1 MRKILLASTA
11 IASTFAIAS
20 AHAEVSISGGATMSY
35 QSVSDD
41 MTRTAVSDETL
52 GFADNTI
59 TVSFSAVTDSGLSLA
74 YSTNMQASTSQNA
87 SISGD
92 FGSIA
97 MSGTAH
103 AAESFDVTSPTMKGG
118 HGDIQIVPEDGT
130 VSAYVDGTEDDVTL
144 VRRNEADMSH
154 LSGANIAYYSPSIN
168 GFSFGASIGSLNA
181 TDDVT
186 SFGAK
191 YSADMGGVSY
201 SIGYAA
207 SEGAANVSANH
218 MGVSITAGDITVGIA
233 TTDNETSTVSKEEV
247 TSYGVTYVMSDA
259 LSLNAGHV
267 NSENTLASK
276 EMTVTSVGASYTI
289 ASGLAAHIANNSF
302 DYKESSTTV
311 NDGSIMSVM
320 LTLSF

>member
-1 MRKILLASTA
+1 M
-11 IASTFAIAS
+11 
-20 AHAEVSISGGATMSY
+20 
-35 QSVSDD
+35 QS
-41 MTRTAVSDETL
+41 
-52 GFADNTI
+52 
-59 TVSFSAVTDSGLSLA
+59 
-74 YSTNMQASTSQNA
+74 STSQNA

-118 HGDIQIVPEDGT
+118 HGDVQGT
-130 VSAYVDGTEDDVTL
+130 VKGSVSSGAGVAVTADV
-144 VRRNEADMSH
+144 RENEADMSH
-154 LSGANIAYYSPSIN
+154 LSGSNIAYYSPSIN
-168 GFSFGASIGSLNA
+168 GFSFGASIGSLAA

-186 SFGAK
+186 SYGAK

-201 SIGYAA
+201 SIGYAS
-207 SEGAANVSANH
+207 SEGGANVSADH
-218 MGVSITAGDITVGIA
+218 MGVSVTAGDITVGIA
-233 TTDNETSTVSKEEV
+233 TADNETSTSSKEEV

-259 LSLNAGHV
+259 LTLNAGHV

-276 EMTVTSVGASYTI
+276 EMTMTSIGASYTI

-302 DYKESSTTV
+302 DYKESSATV

>member
-11 IASTFAIAS
+11 IASTFAVAS

-41 MTRTAVSDETL
+41 LTRTTESDETL
-52 GFADNTI
+52 GLADNTI
-59 TVSFSAVTDSGLSLA
+59 TVSFSAVTDSGLSLS

-118 HGDIQIVPEDGT
+118 HGDVQGT
-130 VSAYVDGTEDDVTL
+130 VKGSVSSGAGVAVTADV
-144 VRRNEADMSH
+144 RENEADMSH
-154 LSGANIAYYSPSIN
+154 LNGNNIAYYSPSIN
-168 GFSFGASIGSLNA
+168 GFSFGASIGSLDA

-186 SFGAK
+186 SYGAK

-201 SIGYAA
+201 SVGYAS
-207 SEGAANVSANH
+207 SEGAANVTADH
-218 MGVSITAGDITVGIA
+218 MGVSVTAGDITVGIA
-233 TTDNETSTVSKEEV
+233 TADNETSTTSKEEV

-259 LSLNAGHV
+259 LTLNAGHV

-276 EMTVTSVGASYTI
+276 EMTMTSIGASYTI

-302 DYKESSTTV
+302 DYKESSATV

>member
-92 FGSIA
+92 FGTIA

-118 HGDIQIVPEDGT
+118 HGDVQVNIDDGT
-130 VSAYVDGTEDDVTL
+130 VTSGIGDPISTTNIRE
-144 VRRNEADMSH
+144 NEADMSH
-154 LSGANIAYYSPSIN
+154 LNGANIAYYSPSIN
-168 GFSFGASIGSLNA
+168 GFSFGASIGSLAA

-191 YSADMGGVSY
+191 YSAEMGGVSY

-207 SEGAANVSANH
+207 SEGAANVSADH

-233 TTDNETSTVSKEEV
+233 TADNETSTTSKEEV

-276 EMTVTSVGASYTI
+276 EMTMTSVGASYTI

>member
-11 IASTFAIAS
+11 IASTFAVAS

-41 MTRTAVSDETL
+41 LTRTTESDETL
-52 GFADNTI
+52 GLADNTI

-74 YSTNMQASTSQNA
+74 YSTNMQSSTSQNA

-118 HGDIQIVPEDGT
+118 HGDVQGT
-130 VSAYVDGTEDDVTL
+130 VKSSLTSGAGTAVTADV
-144 VRRNEADMSH
+144 RENEADMSH
-154 LSGANIAYYSPSIN
+154 LSGSNIAYYSPSIN
-168 GFSFGASIGSLNA
+168 GFSFGASIGSLDA

-186 SFGAK
+186 SYGAK

-201 SIGYAA
+201 SIGYAS
-207 SEGAANVSANH
+207 SEGGANVSADH
-218 MGVSITAGDITVGIA
+218 MGVSVTAGDITVGIA
-233 TTDNETSTVSKEEV
+233 TADNETSTSSKEEV

-259 LSLNAGHV
+259 LTLNAGHV

-276 EMTVTSVGASYTI
+276 EMTMTSIGASYTI

-302 DYKESSTTV
+302 DYKESSATV

>member
-41 MTRTAVSDETL
+41 LTRTTESDETL
-52 GFADNTI
+52 GFADNTV

-103 AAESFDVTSPTMKGG
+103 AAEAFDVTSPTMKGG
-118 HGDIQIVPEDGT
+118 HGDVQGT
-130 VSAYVDGTEDDVTL
+130 VKGSISGGAGVAVTADV
-144 VRRNEADMSH
+144 RENEADMSH
-154 LSGANIAYYSPSIN
+154 LDGANIAYYSPSIN
-168 GFSFGASIGSLNA
+168 GFSFGASIGSLAA

-207 SEGAANVSANH
+207 SEGGANVSADH

-233 TTDNETSTVSKEEV
+233 TADNETTASSKEEV

-276 EMTVTSVGASYTI
+276 EMTMTSIGASYTI

>member
-35 QSVSDD
+35 QAVSDD

-118 HGDIQIVPEDGT
+118 HGDVQGT
-130 VSAYVDGTEDDVTL
+130 VKGSVSSGAGVAVTSDV
-144 VRRNEADMSH
+144 RENEADMSH
-154 LSGANIAYYSPSIN
+154 LDGANIAYYSPSIN
-168 GFSFGASIGSLNA
+168 GFSFGASIGSLAA

-201 SIGYAA
+201 SVGYAA

-218 MGVSITAGDITVGIA
+218 MGVSVTAGDITVGIA
-233 TTDNETSTVSKEEV
+233 TADNETSTTSKEEV

-276 EMTVTSVGASYTI
+276 EMTMTSVGVSYTI

-302 DYKESSTTV
+302 DYKESSATV

>member
-1 MRKILLASTA
+1 
-11 IASTFAIAS
+11 
-20 AHAEVSISGGATMSY
+20 MSY

-52 GFADNTI
+52 GLTDQTV
-59 TVSFSAVTDSGLSLA
+59 TVSFSAVTDSGLSLS
-74 YSTNMQASTSQNA
+74 YSTQMQSSTSQNA

-92 FGSIA
+92 FGTIA

-103 AAESFDVTSPTMKGG
+103 AAESFDVTSPTMTGG
-118 HGDIQIVPEDGT
+118 HGDVQIIPEDGT
-130 VSAYVDGTEDDVTL
+130 VSTYVDGTEDDVTG

-154 LSGANIAYYSPSIN
+154 LSGNNIAYYSPSIN
-168 GFSFGASIGSLNA
+168 GFSFGASIGSLDS

-207 SEGAANVSANH
+207 SEGAANVSADH

-233 TTDNETSTVSKEEV
+233 TADNETSTSSKEEV

-276 EMTVTSVGASYTI
+276 EMTVTSIGASYTI
-289 ASGLAAHIANNSF
+289 ASGLTAHIANNSF
-302 DYKESSTTV
+302 DYKESSATV

>member
-118 HGDIQIVPEDGT
+118 HGDVQVAVEDGT
-130 VSAYVDGTEDDVTL
+130 LTSGVGDDVTTA
-144 VRRNEADMSH
+144 VRENEADMSH
-154 LSGANIAYYSPSIN
+154 LTGANIAYYSPSIN
-168 GFSFGASIGSLNA
+168 GFSFGASIGSLAA
-181 TDDVT
+181 TDDIT

-218 MGVSITAGDITVGIA
+218 MGVSVTAGDITVGMA
-233 TTDNETSTVSKEEV
+233 TADNETSTSSKEEV

-276 EMTVTSVGASYTI
+276 EMTMTSVGASYTI

>member
-52 GFADNTI
+52 GLADNTV
-59 TVSFSAVTDSGLSLA
+59 TVSFSTVTDSGLSLA

-118 HGDIQIVPEDGT
+118 HGDVQGT
-130 VSAYVDGTEDDVTL
+130 VKGSVSSGAGVAVTADV
-144 VRRNEADMSH
+144 RENEADMSH
-154 LSGANIAYYSPSIN
+154 LSGSNIAYYSPSIN
-168 GFSFGASIGSLNA
+168 GFSFGASIGSLDA

-186 SFGAK
+186 SYGAK

-201 SIGYAA
+201 SIGYAS
-207 SEGAANVSANH
+207 SEGGANVSADH
-218 MGVSITAGDITVGIA
+218 MGVSVTAGDITVGIA
-233 TTDNETSTVSKEEV
+233 TADNETSTSSKEEV

-259 LSLNAGHV
+259 LTLNAGHV

-276 EMTVTSVGASYTI
+276 EMTMTSIGASYTI

-302 DYKESSTTV
+302 DYKESSATV

>member
-74 YSTNMQASTSQNA
+74 YSTNMYSSTSQNA

-118 HGDIQIVPEDGT
+118 HGDVQGT
-130 VSAYVDGTEDDVTL
+130 VKGSISSGAGVAVTADV
-144 VRRNEADMSH
+144 RENEADMSH
-154 LSGANIAYYSPSIN
+154 LTGANIAYYSPSIN
-168 GFSFGASIGSLNA
+168 GFSFGASIGSIAA

-201 SIGYAA
+201 SVGYAA

-218 MGVSITAGDITVGIA
+218 MGVSVTAGDITVGLA
-233 TTDNETSTVSKEEV
+233 TADNETSTSSKEEV

-276 EMTVTSVGASYTI
+276 EMTMTSVGLSYTI

-302 DYKESSTTV
+302 DYKESSATV

>member
-11 IASTFAIAS
+11 IASTFAVAS

-41 MTRTAVSDETL
+41 LTRTTESDETL
-52 GFADNTI
+52 GLADNTI
-59 TVSFSAVTDSGLSLA
+59 TVSFSAVTDSGLSLS

-118 HGDIQIVPEDGT
+118 HGDVQGT
-130 VSAYVDGTEDDVTL
+130 VKGSVSSGAGVAVTADV
-144 VRRNEADMSH
+144 RENEADMSH
-154 LSGANIAYYSPSIN
+154 LNGNNIAYYSPSIN
-168 GFSFGASIGSLNA
+168 GFSFGASIGSLDA
-181 TDDVT
+181 TDDIT
-186 SFGAK
+186 SYGAK

-201 SIGYAA
+201 SIGYAS
-207 SEGAANVSANH
+207 SEGGANVSADH
-218 MGVSITAGDITVGIA
+218 MGVSVTAGDITVGMA
-233 TTDNETSTVSKEEV
+233 TTDNETSTSSKEEV

-259 LSLNAGHV
+259 LTLNAGHV

-276 EMTVTSVGASYTI
+276 EMTMTSIGASYTI

-302 DYKESSTTV
+302 DYKESSSTV

>member
-11 IASTFAIAS
+11 IASTFAVAS

-41 MTRTAVSDETL
+41 LTRTTESDETL
-52 GFADNTI
+52 GLADNTI

-74 YSTNMQASTSQNA
+74 YSTNMQSSTSQNA

-118 HGDIQIVPEDGT
+118 HGDVQGT
-130 VSAYVDGTEDDVTL
+130 VKSSLTSGAGTAVTADV
-144 VRRNEADMSH
+144 RENEADMSH
-154 LSGANIAYYSPSIN
+154 LSGSNIAYYSPSIN
-168 GFSFGASIGSLNA
+168 GFSFGASIGSLDA

-186 SFGAK
+186 SYGAK

-201 SIGYAA
+201 SIGYAS
-207 SEGAANVSANH
+207 SEGGANVSADH
-218 MGVSITAGDITVGIA
+218 MGVSVTAGDITVGIA
-233 TTDNETSTVSKEEV
+233 TADNETSTTSKEEV

-259 LSLNAGHV
+259 LTLNAGHV

-276 EMTVTSVGASYTI
+276 EMTMTSIGASYTI

-302 DYKESSTTV
+302 DYKESSATV

>member
-11 IASTFAIAS
+11 IASTFAVAS

-41 MTRTAVSDETL
+41 LTRTTESDETL
-52 GFADNTI
+52 GLADNTI
-59 TVSFSAVTDSGLSLA
+59 TVSFSAVTDSGLSLS

-118 HGDIQIVPEDGT
+118 HGDVQGT
-130 VSAYVDGTEDDVTL
+130 VKSSLTSGAGTAVTADV
-144 VRRNEADMSH
+144 RENEADMSH
-154 LSGANIAYYSPSIN
+154 LSGNNIAYYSPSIN
-168 GFSFGASIGSLNA
+168 GFSFGASIGSLAA

-186 SFGAK
+186 SYGAK

-201 SIGYAA
+201 SIGYAS
-207 SEGAANVSANH
+207 SEGGANVSADH
-218 MGVSITAGDITVGIA
+218 MGVSVTAGDITVGIA
-233 TTDNETSTVSKEEV
+233 TADNETSTSSKEEV

-259 LSLNAGHV
+259 LTLNAGHV

-276 EMTVTSVGASYTI
+276 EMTMTSIGASYTI

-302 DYKESSTTV
+302 DYKESSATV

>member
-35 QSVSDD
+35 QSVADD
-41 MTRTAVSDETL
+41 LTRTTESDETL
-52 GFADNTI
+52 GFADT
-59 TVSFSAVTDSGLSLA
+59 TVTVTFSAVTDSGLSLS
-74 YSTNMQASTSQNA
+74 YSTNMQSSTSQNA

-97 MSGTAH
+97 LSGTAH

-118 HGDIQIVPEDGT
+118 HGDVQGT
-130 VSAYVDGTEDDVTL
+130 VKGSVSSGAGVAVTSDV
-144 VRRNEADMSH
+144 RENEADMSH

-168 GFSFGASIGSLNA
+168 GFSFGASIGSLAA

-207 SEGAANVSANH
+207 SEGAANVSADH
-218 MGVSITAGDITVGIA
+218 MGVSVTAGDITVGIA
-233 TTDNETSTVSKEEV
+233 TADNETSTSSKEEV
-247 TSYGVTYVMSDA
+247 TSYGITYVMSDA

-276 EMTVTSVGASYTI
+276 EMTMTSIGASYTI

-302 DYKESSTTV
+302 DYKESSSTV

>member
-35 QSVSDD
+35 QSVADD
-41 MTRTAVSDETL
+41 LTRTTESDETL
-52 GFADNTI
+52 GFADT
-59 TVSFSAVTDSGLSLA
+59 TVTVTFSAVTDSGLSLS
-74 YSTNMQASTSQNA
+74 YSTNMQSSTSQNA

-97 MSGTAH
+97 LSGTAH

-118 HGDIQIVPEDGT
+118 HGDVQGT
-130 VSAYVDGTEDDVTL
+130 VKGSVSSGAGVAVTSDV
-144 VRRNEADMSH
+144 RENEADMSH
-154 LSGANIAYYSPSIN
+154 LDGANIAYYSPSIN
-168 GFSFGASIGSLNA
+168 GFSFGASIGSLAA

-207 SEGAANVSANH
+207 SEGAANVSADH
-218 MGVSITAGDITVGIA
+218 MGVSVTAGDITVGIA
-233 TTDNETSTVSKEEV
+233 TADNETSTTSKEEV
-247 TSYGVTYVMSDA
+247 TSYGITYVMSDA

-267 NSENTLASK
+267 SSENTLASK
-276 EMTVTSVGASYTI
+276 EMTMTSIGASYTI